1 MQLLGG
7 LSAEDFLRD
16 YWQQR
21 PLLVRQAIPG
31 FASPLSPD
39 ELAGLACE
47 EGVSA
52 RIIREHGETGPWQV
66 SYGPFA
72 EAVFA
77 TLPETH
83 WTLLVSDVEKH
94 VPELL
99 NVIEPF
105 RFLPDW
111 RIDDLMI
118 SYAPEGGSV
127 GPHID
132 DYDVFLLQA
141 HGHRR
146 WQIGGVP
153 LQEERYLPDL
163 ELRILERFD
172 AAEDWV
178 LAPGDM
184 LYLPPRYAHHGV
196 ATDDCLTYSI
206 GFRAPAQRE
215 LVTGFAE
222 FLAARLPA
230 AARYGDAGMAPVQK
244 KGEIDAAALERVRA
258 LLAPVLPAGDN
269 ALAVWF
275 GQYVTE
281 PKNPELAELLYDP
294 PTDDSA
300 ALRARLAA
308 GTPLE
313 RAAVSRLAF
322 IAEDER
328 LLFFWDGHCRIL
340 PNEARATVETL
351 CEGYR
356 YAPRVSQALARDD
369 ALFALAH
376 ALFQSGCLGFEAEDD
391 DGLNG

>member
-72 EAVFA
+72 ESVFA

-94 VPELL
+94 VPALL

-146 WQIGGVP
+146 WQIGGAP

-184 LYLPPRYAHHGV
+184 LYLPPHCAHNGI
-196 ATDDCLTYSI
+196 AEDECMTYSI
-206 GFRAPAQRE
+206 GFRTPSYQ
-215 LVTGFAE
+215 
-222 FLAARLPA
+222 
-230 AARYGDAGMAPVQK
+230 
-244 KGEIDAAALERVRA
+244 
-258 LLAPVLPAGDN
+258 
-269 ALAVWF
+269 
-275 GQYVTE
+275 
-281 PKNPELAELLYDP
+281 ELAEQFLVYMQDRVCVDGMYADP
-294 PTDDSA
+294 DLKAQKHPSEISA
-300 ALRARLAA
+300 AMLDQVGQAIERIQWRKRDIAAFLGSYLSEPKPHIFFDTPARALKRDKFEAAVASRGVVLDLKTQMLCHGSEVFVNGVAHHVQRDSYRALRTLADTRRLAA
-308 GTPLE
+308 GTELP
-313 RAAVSRLAF
+313 
-322 IAEDER
+322 AEALD
-328 LLFFWDGHCRIL
+328 LLYRWYLDGYIVPVDNKRK
-340 PNEARATVETL
+340 RT
-351 CEGYR
+351 
-356 YAPRVSQALARDD
+356 S
-369 ALFALAH
+369 
-376 ALFQSGCLGFEAEDD
+376 
-391 DGLNG
+391 

>member
-7 LSAEDFLRD
+7 LSAEAFLRD

-39 ELAGLACE
+39 ELAGLSCE

-72 EAVFA
+72 ESVFA

-146 WQIGGVP
+146 WQVGGAP
-153 LQEERYLPDL
+153 LHEERYLPDL
-163 ELRILERFD
+163 ELRILEHFD

-178 LAPGDM
+178 MAPGDM

-222 FLAARLPA
+222 FLASRLPGR
-230 AARYGDAGMAPVQK
+230 ARYGDAGMAPVTR
-244 KGEIDAAALERVRA
+244 KGEIDTQALDRIGA
-258 LLAPVLPAGDN
+258 MLAPVLQVDRN
-269 ALAVWF
+269 ALIVWF
-275 GQYVTE
+275 GQYATE
-281 PKNPELAELLYDP
+281 LKNPELAALLYDDAP
-294 PTDDSA
+294 DDA
-300 ALRARLAA
+300 ATLRAQLAK
-308 GTPLE
+308 GRPLE
-313 RAAVSRLAF
+313 RAAVSRTAF
-322 IAEDER
+322 VPAAER
-328 LLFFWDGHCRIL
+328 IYFFWDGQCRIL
-340 PNEARATVETL
+340 PDEARATVETL

-356 YAPRVSQALARDD
+356 YAGRVSQALAHDD

-376 ALFQSGCLGFEAEDD
+376 ALFQSGCLGFEDD
-391 DGLNG
+391 DGDAA

>member
-7 LSAEDFLRD
+7 LSAEAFLRD

-21 PLLVRQAIPG
+21 PLLVRQAIPD

-52 RIIREHGETGPWQV
+52 RIIREQGETGPWQV

-72 EAVFA
+72 ESVFA

-146 WQIGGVP
+146 WQIGGAP
-153 LQEERYLPDL
+153 LSEERYLPDL

-230 AARYGDAGMAPVQK
+230 AARYGDAGMTPVQK
-244 KGEIDAAALERVRA
+244 KGEIDAAALARVRA
-258 LLAPVLPAGDN
+258 LLAPVLQAGDN

-308 GTPLE
+308 GAPLE
-313 RAAVSRLAF
+313 RAAVTRLAF

-340 PNEARATVETL
+340 PNESRATVETL

-376 ALFQSGCLGFEAEDD
+376 ALFQSGCLGFEVEDD